1 MLRFHAT
8 PRRRLLACAALVTG
22 CASAPPSIHDW
33 STYDGPGAEHFQR
46 PEVELPRPD
55 DPYERFNR
63 MVFSINKGVLIGVLD
78 PVSELYRAVMPR
90 RARRGIDRA
99 FENLRYPERLLSNL
113 LQGEWRDAWG
123 ETQRFALNTTVG
135 VLGFRDVAT
144 KRGLPDTDEDFGR
157 TFRIWG
163 WDEADYLVV
172 PGLGSYTTRDFLGWG
187 LGLGVDITMY
197 HWPAGPA
204 REFNRISDELPALA
218 EALRVYF
225 DPYEI
230 ARLLY
235 VLDREATAEPAS
247 LAGDRDGATETLGSI
262 FLAPRDEYFLKRA
275 QTFEVVHPRTG
286 RTVPYSVWLQPGL
299 EDVDYIIPGLGG
311 HRTSDSAVALAEAVF
326 EAGKS
331 SVTISS
337 SLNHEFIARASS
349 EELPGYLPSDAHD
362 THVLIDAIDR
372 DLRERFPGRCA
383 GRRIGGISF
392 GGITTLYIAAS
403 TDPDLVTFDAYLA
416 VNAPLSL
423 EYAARKLDDLYNA
436 PMALPEEERRPWMDA
451 LFRKA
456 LQLVDHGVSADR
468 AALPFTSMEAQFAIG
483 LTFRATLREVILQT
497 QLLHDHGVLHAP
509 LDSERRKHLYREI
522 DQFSLTE
529 YVYAFMLPYMAR
541 QRVEISLDE
550 AGARELFRRCDIRSI
565 APALAAN
572 PRLRFATNRNDFLLA
587 PGDLEWI
594 TALLGPD
601 RVTVFERG
609 GHLGNLHRDDIQSV
623 LAAEIAEAAGE
634 AESAPENE

>member
-1 MLRFHAT
+1 VCTVFVA
-8 PRRRLLACAALVTG
+8 G
-22 CASAPPSIHDW
+22 CASSPPPVHDW

-46 PEVELPRPD
+46 AEVELPAPD
-55 DPYERFNR
+55 DPYEPFNR
-63 MVFSINKGVLIGVLD
+63 MVFDVNKGVLIDVLE
-78 PVSELYRAVMPR
+78 PLAELYRAVVPR
-90 RARRGIDRA
+90 RVRRGIDHA
-99 FENLRYPERLLSNL
+99 FENLRYPERVLSNL
-113 LQGEWRDAWG
+113 LQGEGRGAWD
-123 ETQRFALNTTVG
+123 ETRRFALNSTVG
-135 VLGFRDVAT
+135 LLGFRDVAT

-157 TFRIWG
+157 TFKIWG
-163 WDEADYLVV
+163 WDNADYLVV
-172 PGLGSYTTRDFLGWG
+172 PVIGSYTTRDFLGWG
-187 LGLGVDITMY
+187 LGLGVDITAY

-225 DPYEI
+225 DPYEV

-235 VLDREATAEPAS
+235 VLDREATAEPAP
-247 LAGDRDGATETLGSI
+247 LASERDGATETLGTL
-262 FLAPRDEYFLKRA
+262 FLSPRDRDFLKRA
-275 QTFEVVHPRTG
+275 RTFEVVHPATG
-286 RTVPYSVWLQPGL
+286 RSVPYSLWLQPGE

-311 HRTSDSAVALAEAVF
+311 HRTSNSAVALAEAVF

-331 SVTISS
+331 AVTISS
-337 SLNHEFIARASS
+337 SLNFEFIARASS
-349 EELPGYLPSDAHD
+349 EELPGFLPSDAHD
-362 THVLIDAIDR
+362 THVLIDAIDK
-372 DLRERFPGRCA
+372 DLRARFPGRCA

-403 TDPDLVTFDAYLA
+403 TDPELVTFDAYLA

-423 EYAARKLDDLYNA
+423 EHAARKLDELYNA
-436 PMALPEEERRPWMDA
+436 PMSMPEDARRPWMDA

-456 LQLVDHGVSADR
+456 LRLVDQGVPAGQGD
-468 AALPFTSMEAQFAIG
+468 LPFTSLEAQFLIG

-497 QLLHDHGVLHAP
+497 QLQHDHGVLHAP
-509 LDSERRKHLYREI
+509 LDRDRRRHVYREI

-541 QRVEISLDE
+541 ELGEITSDE

-565 APALAAN
+565 APALKAN
-572 PRLRFATNRNDFLLA
+572 PRLRFATNRNDFVLA

-594 TALLGPD
+594 TELLGPD

-609 GHLGNLHRDDIQSV
+609 GHLGNLYRDDIQAV

-634 AESAPENE
+634 AEGAGDSAPED